1 MPLLYP
7 VVVGLTLI
15 TGCAS
20 NSAQLRQALQEQ
32 QRAPRAATVATV
44 AAAAPKKAA
53 PTRSKQ
59 RATKPARKPRERR
72 NVWVP
77 ERLGSARYGGY

>member
-32 QRAPRAATVATV
+32 QRA
-44 AAAAPKKAA
+44 
-53 PTRSKQ
+53 
-59 RATKPARKPRERR
+59 TKPARKPRERR